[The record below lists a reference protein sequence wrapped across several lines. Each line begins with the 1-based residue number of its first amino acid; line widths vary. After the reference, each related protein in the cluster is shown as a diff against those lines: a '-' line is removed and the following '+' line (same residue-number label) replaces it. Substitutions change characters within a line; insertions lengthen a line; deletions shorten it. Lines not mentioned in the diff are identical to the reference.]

1 MGRLLLVLSLIS
13 LIILSLGTGYA
24 SNNEMFWL
32 ASSSLGYQNV
42 REVLMLI
49 LALQIAT
56 RPPRHLWLRALAGSL
71 AIIVSAWALQ
81 ETYAYHMQILDT
93 MAFLAAGIA
102 TGVTALEPT
111 SIPWEKH
118 TTPKRRKPVAKTA

>member
-1 MGRLLLVLSLIS
+1 
-13 LIILSLGTGYA
+13 
-24 SNNEMFWL
+24 
-32 ASSSLGYQNV
+32 
-42 REVLMLI
+42 LI

-71 AIIVSAWALQ
+71 AITVSAWALR

-93 MAFLAAGIA
+93 MAFLAAAIS

-111 SIPWEKH
+111 SIPWEK
-118 TTPKRRKPVAKTA
+118 PASERRRKPVARAA